1 MNDAYYEGAVEWVNG
16 GQQNPEHLHCLRE
29 QRDYYL
35 LGHLIVEFFNENLNL
50 EDDDVEAAP
59 DLDCVQ
65 HEGEG
70 EGAEGRAVHALRQL
84 GQHTHTAAT
93 WGMDRQYRHLLH
105 NFAA

>member
-29 QRDYYL
+29 QRDYCL
-35 LGHLIVEFFNENLNL
+35 LGHLIVEFFFNENLNL

-70 EGAEGRAVHALRQL
+70 EGAEGRIFRVGIMGEAVVTCPASMSRSPS
-84 GQHTHTAAT
+84 
-93 WGMDRQYRHLLH
+93 RS
-105 NFAA
+105 

>member
-29 QRDYYL
+29 QRDYCL

-93 WGMDRQYRHLLH
+93 RATMDRHLLH